1 MKKLLTVTLC
11 LILAISTAMMFGC
24 EKSAF
29 DGDYTEAT
37 ATEVSA
43 MAEQIA
49 QAEGGEEL
57 DYSQGVKLVFD
68 MDMSDGETTGG
79 IEMNLKAIAVDNDL
93 QMSGT
98 MALVEGEE
106 SSSAEIY
113 FAQEYIYT
121 SATYE
126 GQTVKIKMPMSIDD
140 FIGNYAGSAGTDVTY
155 SIADVMEMVEGEENV
170 KWYVEDKE
178 DVKKIKVEYA
188 EEGMG
193 ELKVVLVYNA
203 EYKLT
208 AMSYEMNMSQ
218 TVGEETMELTLKM
231 TVEPWSGTIELP
243 SDLNTYIPMGA

>member
-11 LILAISTAMMFGC
+11 LILAICTAMMFGC

-49 QAEGGEEL
+49 GAEGGEEL
-57 DYSQGVKLVFD
+57 DYSQGVKLVYD
-68 MDMSDGETTGG
+68 MDISAGEMSGTVKMD
-79 IEMNLKAIAVDNDL
+79 LKAIAVDNDL
-93 QMSGT
+93 QMSGEMT
-98 MALVEGEE
+98 VSGDEE
-106 SSSAEIY
+106 ISAEMYYTQGY
-113 FAQEYIYT
+113 FYANGT
-121 SATYE
+121 FE
-126 GQTVKIKMPMSIDD
+126 GQTRKAKMPMEIDD
-140 FIGNYAGSAGTDVTY
+140 FIGNYTGSAGTDVTY

-188 EEGMG
+188 EEGAV
-193 ELKVVLVYNA
+193 ELKIVLVYNA
-203 EYKLT
+203 DYKLT

-218 TVGEETMELTLKM
+218 TVGEETMEMNFKM
-231 TVEPWSGTIELP
+231 VVEPWSGTIELP
-243 SDLNTYIPMGA
+243 SDLNTYTMGE